1 MRDLEIEPSC
11 PWEISKDSP
20 MYLPFKQTSAGYK
33 SAIDLLRMAAASKVS
48 GLLPTAAFEV
58 FKLMYNDYV
67 ARAKDILSE
76 IGVHQLSEGVWAFT
90 DIHTASQAYIHHSLQ
105 PAALAAYA
113 AVNTTF
119 AAGRFPNYA
128 LVDMVDK
135 VPSMDEVELTVLSM
149 VCGVSIPTFPCASAR
164 GNIFGKAVWGI
175 VNDYSLEGCFEH
187 VERAY
192 GSEGSHYNLRPRGF
206 NFAGEEPDPESL
218 KAMRQSYRAMSP
230 LQQVMVL
237 TIMHL
242 YSPGED
248 KTYLT
253 GGCPTKIAAAVAMNI
268 LRSNGKAL
276 SAWGHLVT
284 HYAGW

>member
-1 MRDLEIEPSC
+1 MNINYAD
-11 PWEISKDSP
+11 
-20 MYLPFKQTSAGYK
+20 Q
-33 SAIDLLRMAAASKVS
+33 
-48 GLLPTAAFEV
+48 
-58 FKLMYNDYV
+58 
-67 ARAKDILSE
+67 AKDLLSE

-119 AAGRFPNYA
+119 AAGRFPNWA

-135 VPSMDEVELTVLSM
+135 VPCMDGSELTAMAM
-149 VCGVSIPTFPCASAR
+149 VCGAPIPTFSSASER
-164 GNIFGKAVWGI
+164 GNIFGQAVWGI
-175 VNDYSLEGCFEH
+175 VEAYSLEGCFEY

-192 GSEGSHYNLRPRGF
+192 GCEGSHYNLRPRGF
-206 NFAGEEPDPESL
+206 DWAGGEEPVPEYL
-218 KAMRQSYRAMSP
+218 KAMRKSYRAMSP
-230 LQQVMVL
+230 LQQIMVL

-242 YSPGED
+242 YNQGKD

-253 GGCPTKIAAAVAMNI
+253 GGCPTKIPAAEAMDI
-268 LRSNGKAL
+268 LRRNGSAL
-276 SAWGHLVT
+276 SAWGHMVT